1 MTVVRNWMA
10 LRPAKDEVKV
20 KALRAA
26 NILANFQRKTRR
38 SLLYRQP
45 GVPKKDVQMNPYK
58 MADTRWRSKR
68 CHIDLRKNE
77 SFPLNLH
84 LHLMN

>member
-26 NILANFQRKTRR
+26 NIFTNFQRKIRR
-38 SLLYRQP
+38 QLYTQP
-45 GVPKKDVQMNPYK
+45 GVPKKDVQMNLYK

-68 CHIDLRKNE
+68 CHVDMRKNDFF
-77 SFPLNLH
+77 SP
-84 LHLMN
+84 